1 MWSLIQFSSRWYV
14 YVFRKAHHI
23 IMRSTPSLRSFPNVA
38 FETVP
43 VFVWLMMFLSH
54 PFKKIILHFLLPC
67 LDVLGFPFVP
77 TGSVM
82 GSSTLQIFREASHLW
97 GLLCLPVCLL
107 GHFPSL
113 WHIQGSTATEVC
125 FYSLFF
131 FFFFFFFSSSTRYFV
146 SDVFLLQ
153 TRNASLASAVH
164 YSRRFYTLQDLG
176 GDESD
181 KGGYIHS
188 LIVERIRAGVYPA
201 SFLPMFRW
209 VFFATAYMAF

>member
-1 MWSLIQFSSRWYV
+1 MPASLS
-14 YVFRKAHHI
+14 A
-23 IMRSTPSLRSFPNVA
+23 RSFPFTLA
-38 FETVP
+38 HP
-43 VFVWLMMFLSH
+43 GQYSHRSVFLFS
-54 PFKKIILHFLLPC
+54 LL
-67 LDVLGFPFVP
+67 
-77 TGSVM
+77 
-82 GSSTLQIFREASHLW
+82 
-97 GLLCLPVCLL
+97 
-107 GHFPSL
+107 
-113 WHIQGSTATEVC
+113 
-125 FYSLFF
+125 

-201 SFLPMFRW
+201 SFLPMFRL
-209 VFFATAYMAF
+209 VFFATAYVAF